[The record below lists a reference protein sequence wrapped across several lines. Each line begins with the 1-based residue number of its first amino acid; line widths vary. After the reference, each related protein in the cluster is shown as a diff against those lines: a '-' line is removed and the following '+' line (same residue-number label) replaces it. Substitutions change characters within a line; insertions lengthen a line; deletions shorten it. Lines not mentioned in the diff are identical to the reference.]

1 MPEIVTSVNAPMIAL
16 PTPQLDN
23 TFTLAGALQKRQTN
37 REFSAQALSHE
48 ILSAILWCAFGVNR
62 PQSGGRTAPSA
73 RNWQEID
80 VYVVMSEGTYRYEAR
95 EHALSLVL
103 SADLR
108 AATGTQ
114 DFVGVAPLNLVYI
127 ADFDKMTDTTP
138 ERRILYSAADT
149 GMIVQN
155 VYLYC
160 AALGLACVVRGLVDR
175 DKLKSVL
182 GLRTSQQIILAHT
195 VGYAK

>member
-1 MPEIVTSVNAPMIAL
+1 MNEILTSANEQTIAL

-23 TFTLAGALQKRQTN
+23 TFTLAGALQKRRTD
-37 REFSAQALSHE
+37 REFSSQPLSRE

-62 PQSGGRTAPSA
+62 PQSGYRTAPSA

-80 VYVVMSEGTYRYEAR
+80 VYVVMPEGTYRYEAK
-95 EHALSLVL
+95 EHALSLVM

-127 ADFDKMTDTTP
+127 ADFDRMTDTTP
-138 ERRILYSAADT
+138 ERRILYSAADA

-160 AALGLACVVRGLVDR
+160 AAAGLACVVRGLVDR
-175 DKLKSVL
+175 DKLMSAL
-182 GLRTSQQIILAHT
+182 GLCSNQQIILAHT
-195 VGYAK
+195 VGYA